1 MPEDHEMLT
10 RLAVNDYAARL
21 AAGEPTPGGGSA
33 AALVGAL
40 GVALGEMAANFT
52 RSKDTW
58 EHVEGPLQRLE
69 QHRAALLAL
78 TDADADAYAPVA
90 AAYAL
95 PRATDDEKAARREA
109 IQAALK
115 QAAQVPLRATE
126 VIAQAIE
133 ELPTLAE
140 FANKN
145 LLSDVG
151 VAAAFTLAALKT
163 AWLNVEIN
171 LSGIKDEAF
180 VQEIR
185 GVWQER
191 LPAAEKTAAAVWE
204 QVSASISGA

>member
-1 MPEDHEMLT
+1 MLT
-10 RLAVNDYAARL
+10 GLTVAEYAARL
-21 AAGEPTPGGGSA
+21 AAGEPTPGGGSG

-52 RSKDTW
+52 RGKDTW
-58 EHVEGPLQRLE
+58 EHIEAPLQRLE

-78 TDADADAYAPVA
+78 TDADASAYAPVG

-95 PRATDDEKAARREA
+95 PRGSDEEKAARREA
-109 IQAALK
+109 IQTALK
-115 QAAQVPLRATE
+115 QAAQVPLRAVE
-126 VIAQAIE
+126 EIVAAIE

-140 FANKN
+140 YANKN

-171 LSGIKDEAF
+171 LSGIKDETY
-180 VQEIR
+180 VKDIR
-185 GVWQER
+185 CAWEEK
-191 LPAAEKTAAAVWE
+191 LAAAEKTAGAVWE
-204 QVSASISGA
+204 QVSQSICSA

>member
-1 MPEDHEMLT
+1 MLT
-10 RLAVNDYAARL
+10 TLTVRDYAARL

-52 RSKDTW
+52 RGKDHW
-58 EHVEGPLQRLE
+58 EHVEGPLARLE
-69 QHRAALLAL
+69 EHRLTLLAL
-78 TDADADAYAPVA
+78 TDADADAYAPVG
-90 AAYAL
+90 AAYAM
-95 PRATDDEKAARREA
+95 PRGTDEEKTARREA

-115 QAAQVPLRATE
+115 QAAHAPRQAVECLAAA
-126 VIAQAIE
+126 IA

-151 VAAAFTLAALKT
+151 VAAALTLTALKT

-171 LSGIKDEAF
+171 LAGIKDEDY
-180 VQEIR
+180 VQDLR
-185 GVWQER
+185 GAGQER
-191 LPAAEKTAAAVWE
+191 LAQAEKTAAAVWE
-204 QVSASISGA
+204 QVSESICG

>member
-1 MPEDHEMLT
+1 MLT
-10 RLAVNDYAARL
+10 GLTVSEYAARL

-52 RSKDTW
+52 RNKDTW
-58 EHVEGPLQRLE
+58 EHVAAPLQRLE

-78 TDADADAYAPVA
+78 TDADAEAYAPVG

-95 PRATDDEKAARREA
+95 PRGTEAEQAARREA
-109 IQAALK
+109 IQHALK
-115 QAAQVPLRATE
+115 QAAQVPLQAVGE
-126 VIAQAIE
+126 IAAAIA
-133 ELPTLAE
+133 ELPILAE
-140 FANKN
+140 YANKN

-171 LSGIKDEAF
+171 LSSIKDEAY
-180 VQEIR
+180 VKYTR
-185 GVWQER
+185 CAWQEK
-191 LPAAEKTAAAVWE
+191 LTAAEKTATSVWE
-204 QVSASISGA
+204 QVSNTIRG